1 LGSFEGMNMRKL
13 VSTLGVGLMLLAA
26 GCPQFSHFCDEGF
39 CDPVGDAGGDGSVA
53 DGSLDSSVDAKADA
67 DMPPGCD
74 TPNEPLKNPEKCLV
88 DSFGAFVSPTGDD
101 ANPGTKAKPFKT
113 IGKALGAGK
122 PRIVACE
129 GEYVG
134 SLDVTTGVSLYGGV
148 SCDFA
153 KAGGRAKIT
162 ASKAEYGIKIAKVSA
177 AVLFSDVEVLGIAG
191 VAPSESSIG
200 VFVSEST
207 NVQFVRSKI
216 EAADGADA
224 PPKKDGAF
232 TLAASAPKG
241 GDASGNT
248 GGASATTGTCP
259 GGGASTSGRG
269 GDSGFLGE
277 DASPRPP
284 GGAKAPGGAPGD
296 CVAGTGLPG
305 SAGNPG
311 VNRPGASVPASL
323 DASGLLGNKG
333 ADGTPGTPGGG
344 GGGGY
349 GTMGAGGAGGAG
361 GCGGQGGF
369 GGGAGGS
376 SIALVSFASAVTL
389 QAVEL
394 VAKSAK
400 TGGAGGA
407 GQVGQAGGFS
417 GSRSGNACN
426 GGSGAK
432 GGDGGGGGGGAGGIA
447 AGIAWAGG
455 SEPKRDA
462 QTKIARPAGNG
473 PAGGEGGAVTNK
485 GVDGVHAE
493 VFEVK

>member
-1 LGSFEGMNMRKL
+1 MKKISFAVVSLGL
-13 VSTLGVGLMLLAA
+13 VALSIA
-26 GCPQFSHFCDEGF
+26 GCPTTFSVCEEGP
-39 CDPVGDAGGDGSVA
+39 CGTA
-53 DGSLDSSVDAKADA
+53 DGSTADATSPDSSTDAKTDA
-67 DMPPGCD
+67 DPPPPGCD

-88 DSFGAFVSPTGDD
+88 DSFGVFVSPTGDD
-101 ANPGTKAKPFKT
+101 ANPGTKAKPFKSLA
-113 IGKALGAGK
+113 KALGAGK

-200 VFVSEST
+200 VFVSESA
-207 NVQFVRSKI
+207 NVQFVRAKI

-241 GDASGNT
+241 GNGDDKATGSPADDT
-248 GGASATTGTCP
+248 GGVSATTGTCP
-259 GGGASTSGRG
+259 GGGASTSGKG
-269 GDSGFLGE
+269 GDNGLLGE

-284 GGAKAPGGAPGD
+284 GGAKGPVGDCTTVGAGAPGT
-296 CVAGTGLPG
+296 AGT
-305 SAGNPG
+305 AGTD
-311 VNRPGASVPASL
+311 RPGALRAATL
-323 DASGLLGNKG
+323 DASGLLGTKG
-333 ADGTPGTPGGG
+333 TDGSSGTPGGG

-349 GTMGAGGAGGAG
+349 GFSGAGGAGGAG

-376 SIALVSFASAVTL
+376 SIALASFASTVTL
-389 QAVEL
+389 KSVEL
-394 VAKSAK
+394 VAKAAK

-407 GQVGQAGGFS
+407 GQTGQAGGVR
-417 GSRSGNACN
+417 GTGSGNACN
-426 GGSGAK
+426 GGAGAK

-455 SEPKRDA
+455 SEPARDA
-462 QTKIARPAGNG
+462 QTKISRPAGNG

-485 GVDGVHAE
+485 GVDGVHAD

>member
-1 LGSFEGMNMRKL
+1 MKKISFAVVSLGL
-13 VSTLGVGLMLLAA
+13 VALSIA
-26 GCPQFSHFCDEGF
+26 GCPTTFSVCEEGP
-39 CDPVGDAGGDGSVA
+39 CGTA
-53 DGSLDSSVDAKADA
+53 DGSTADGTSPDSSTDAKTDA
-67 DMPPGCD
+67 DPPPPGCD

-88 DSFGAFVSPTGDD
+88 DSFGVFVSPTGDD
-101 ANPGTKAKPFKT
+101 ANPGTKAKPFKSLA
-113 IGKALGAGK
+113 KALGAGK

-153 KAGGRAKIT
+153 KAGGRAKVT

-207 NVQFVRSKI
+207 NVQFVRAKI

-259 GGGASTSGRG
+259 GGGSSTGGKG
-269 GDSGFLGE
+269 GDAAFQGDDG
-277 DASPRPP
+277 SPRPP
-284 GGAKAPGGAPGD
+284 GGAKGA
-296 CVAGTGLPG
+296 VATCGAGGTGLDGDAG
-305 SAGNPG
+305 SAGTSK
-311 VNRPGASVPASL
+311 PGASKLAAL
-323 DASGLLGNKG
+323 TATGLAGLKG
-333 ADGTPGTPGGG
+333 EDGTSGSAGGG

-349 GTMGAGGAGGAG
+349 GTAGAGGAGGAG

-369 GGGAGGS
+369 GGASGGS
-376 SIALVSFASAVTL
+376 SVALLSFASAVSL
-389 QAVEL
+389 QSVEL
-394 VAKSAK
+394 VAKAAK
-400 TGGAGGA
+400 PGGAGGA
-407 GQVGQAGGFS
+407 GQAGQAGGFGGKS
-417 GSRSGNACN
+417 TGGACN
-426 GGSGAK
+426 GGNGAR
-432 GGDGGGGGGGAGGIA
+432 GGDGGAAGGGAGGIA

-455 SEPKRDA
+455 AEPKRDA
-462 QTKIARPAGNG
+462 QTKIARPAGAG

-485 GVDGVHAE
+485 GVDGVHE
-493 VFEVK
+493 DVFEVK

>member
-1 LGSFEGMNMRKL
+1 MMKFSFCVVALGAVA
-13 VSTLGVGLMLLAA
+13 VSIA
-26 GCPQFSHFCDEGF
+26 GCPTSFTGCDEGP
-39 CDPVGDAGGDGSVA
+39 CGTSDGGLTDGSA
-53 DGSLDSSVDAKADA
+53 TDSSTDAKPDA
-67 DMPPGCD
+67 DPPPPGCD

-88 DSFGAFVSPTGDD
+88 DSFGVFVSPTGDD
-101 ANPGTKAKPFKT
+101 ANPGTKAKPFKSLA
-113 IGKALGAGK
+113 KALGAGK

-207 NVQFVRSKI
+207 NVQFVRAKI

-241 GDASGNT
+241 GNADDKATGSPADDT
-248 GGASATTGTCP
+248 GGVAGTTGTCP
-259 GGGASTSGRG
+259 GGGSSSGGKG
-269 GDSGFLGE
+269 GDNGLQG
-277 DASPRPP
+277 DDGSPRPP
-284 GGAKAPGGAPGD
+284 GGSKGAIAACGSG
-296 CVAGTGLPG
+296 GTGLDGTNGSPG
-305 SAGNPG
+305 TD
-311 VNRPGASVPASL
+311 RPGAAKGAVL
-323 DASGLLGNKG
+323 DATSFLGSRGL
-333 ADGTPGTPGGG
+333 DGTPGTPGGG
-344 GGGGY
+344 GGGGF
-349 GTMGAGGAGGAG
+349 GSAGAGGGGGAG

-376 SIALVSFASAVTL
+376 SVALVSFASVVTL
-389 QAVEL
+389 QSAEL
-394 VAKSAK
+394 VAKAAK
-400 TGGAGGA
+400 PGGAGGG
-407 GQVGQAGGFS
+407 GQVGQAAGIRGTGS
-417 GSRSGNACN
+417 GAACN
-426 GGSGAK
+426 GGNGAK

-462 QTKIARPAGNG
+462 QTKIARPAGSG

-485 GVDGVHAE
+485 GVDGVHAD

>member
-1 LGSFEGMNMRKL
+1 MMKFSFCVVALGAVA
-13 VSTLGVGLMLLAA
+13 VSIA
-26 GCPQFSHFCDEGF
+26 GCPTSFTGCDEGP
-39 CDPVGDAGGDGSVA
+39 CGTSDGGLTDGSA
-53 DGSLDSSVDAKADA
+53 TDSSTDAKPDA
-67 DMPPGCD
+67 DPPPPGCD

-88 DSFGAFVSPTGDD
+88 DSFGVFVSPTGDD
-101 ANPGTKAKPFKT
+101 ANPGTKAKPFKSLA
-113 IGKALGAGK
+113 KALGAGK

-200 VFVSEST
+200 VFVSESA
-207 NVQFVRSKI
+207 NVQFVRAKI

-224 PPKKDGAF
+224 PPKKDGGF

-259 GGGASTSGRG
+259 GGGSSTGGKG
-269 GDSGFLGE
+269 GDIGFQG
-277 DASPRPP
+277 DDGTPRPP
-284 GGAKAPGGAPGD
+284 GGAKGPAGD
-296 CVAGTGLPG
+296 CTT
-305 SAGNPG
+305 AGNGGPG
-311 VNRPGASVPASL
+311 TVGASGTERPGAAKVATL
-323 DASGLLGNKG
+323 DAAGLVGGKG
-333 ADGTPGTPGGG
+333 SDGTAGTPGGAG
-344 GGGGY
+344 GGGFGF
-349 GTMGAGGAGGAG
+349 TGAGGAGGAG

-376 SIALVSFASAVTL
+376 SIALASFASSVTL
-389 QAVEL
+389 QSVEL
-394 VAKSAK
+394 VAKAAK
-400 TGGAGGA
+400 PGGAGGA
-407 GQVGQAGGFS
+407 GQAGQAGGF
-417 GSRSGNACN
+417 GGNRSGNACN
-426 GGSGAK
+426 GGAGAK
-432 GGDGGGGGGGAGGIA
+432 GGDGGAGGGGAGGIA

-455 SEPKRDA
+455 AEPKRDA
-462 QTKIARPAGNG
+462 QTKIARPTGAG

-485 GVDGVHAE
+485 GVDGVHE
-493 VFEVK
+493 DVFEVK